1 MEEGRVRRI
10 PDVLRVSMAVV
21 TLLGSLGL
29 VTWRQSRAL
38 ETLARLD
45 ELQLETSLAEA
56 ERGQLNG
63 AIQALESRVRVVPAA
78 RDRLG
83 MHLAATEE
91 MVFLPEV
98 NP

>member
-1 MEEGRVRRI
+1 VSRAPG
-10 PDVLRVSMAVV
+10 VLRVSVAVV
-21 TLLGSLGL
+21 TLLGSLSL

-38 ETLARLD
+38 ETLAGLD
-45 ELQLETSLAEA
+45 ELRRQTSLAEA
-56 ERGQLNG
+56 ARVELDR
-63 AIQALESRVRVVPAA
+63 AIQALGSRVRVVPAA

-98 NP
+98 KP

>member
-1 MEEGRVRRI
+1 MSRV
-10 PDVLRVSMAVV
+10 PDVVRVSMAVV
-21 TLLGSLGL
+21 TLLGSLSL

-45 ELQLETSLAEA
+45 ELQHQTSLAGA
-56 ERGQLNG
+56 ERVQLDG

-83 MHLAATEE
+83 MHLAVTEE

-98 NP
+98 KP

>member
-1 MEEGRVRRI
+1 MSRTPGG
-10 PDVLRVSMAVV
+10 LRVSVAVV
-21 TLLGSLGL
+21 TLLGSLSL

-38 ETLARLD
+38 EALARLD
-45 ELQLETSLAEA
+45 ELQRQTSLAEA
-56 ERGQLNG
+56 ERVELVR

-98 NP
+98 KP